1 MAILTPS
8 IYINDDEV
16 DFKLIFVY
24 STKFKKQRKYTISEA
39 EKLGLVKIETGSFM
53 LGNNKYSKV
62 IKISNSCVKLC
73 LSTKAAIA

>member
-1 MAILTPS
+1 MAIFTPS

-39 EKLGLVKIETGSFM
+39 ERLGLIKIETGSFL
-53 LGNNKYSKV
+53 LGNLKYSKV
-62 IKISNSCVKLC
+62 IKISNSRIKLC
-73 LSTKAAIA
+73 LSTRATIT